1 MSINRNLRRFSRFC
15 LRFRSQ
21 RRAQGLLRLATS
33 GLGIG
38 PVAGATPG
46 AEPDLSGFYGGIAR
60 RDHGTDAGALSLGPV
75 PSAAWSR
82 YTAPAGDDATRSLF
96 WGGYRWRNDLAVE
109 AASASRDQYALK
121 PDRSLPV
128 GRGVGLQL
136 ASDAGPSARRQP
148 RRGTSTS
155 SPAGRSTAAS
165 RCTAGWAMR
174 SPKTTVLYGPLA
186 AADGRRTRDGMNYGV
201 GMRYDM
207 NSALG
212 LRLEYGRFGRF
223 AGEFAGSLPET
234 DQVTLGV
241 QLRLLTGGPPR
252 RAALEWRCPACGR
265 ATRRRS
271 TVPGQARHHARRPPD
286 DHRYARLP
294 RAPARCLRHAGEE
307 RRPAAGRHDRRRAPF
322 VAGGAGRR
330 LRSSELAAG
339 PRRAHRRQSRPRRA
353 RDARAAGDEVALFPP
368 SPAADEARR

>member
-1 MSINRNLRRFSRFC
+1 MSINHISAALFSI
-15 LRFRSQ
+15 LLAIPVATS
-21 RRAQGLLRLATS
+21 AQGLLRLATS

-109 AASASRDQYALK
+109 AAFSSRDQYALK
-121 PDRSLPV
+121 PDRSLPP

-136 ASDAGPSARRQP
+136 ASDAGPL
-148 RRGTSTS
+148 GETTSRAWNVDVFTS
-155 SPAGRSTAAS
+155 WSFYRSFALYGRMGYAQSE
-165 RCTAGWAMR
+165 
-174 SPKTTVLYGPLA
+174 TTVLYGPLP

-223 AGEFAGSLPET
+223 STEFTGGLPET

-241 QLRLLTGGPPR
+241 QLR
-252 RAALEWRCPACGR
+252 
-265 ATRRRS
+265 
-271 TVPGQARHHARRPPD
+271 
-286 DHRYARLP
+286 
-294 RAPARCLRHAGEE
+294 
-307 RRPAAGRHDRRRAPF
+307 F
-322 VAGGAGRR
+322 
-330 LRSSELAAG
+330 
-339 PRRAHRRQSRPRRA
+339 
-353 RDARAAGDEVALFPP
+353 
-368 SPAADEARR
+368 